1 MLTPILSAWLQFG
14 PCVVPIGYAGAGLS
28 PLFTYP
34 PNTFFLYLH
43 GG

>member
-1 MLTPILSAWLQFG
+1 MLTPVLSAWLHFVL
-14 PCVVPIGYAGAGLS
+14 CTVPIGYAGAGLS

-43 GG
+43 GD